1 MKLRKDEAQ
10 FRRQRIVELK
20 QRDRSLT
27 NIQIAE
33 RLGTDPGTVSYIWN
47 RYGLTSNPPGK
58 K

>member
-20 QRDRSLT
+20 QRDKSLT
-27 NIQIAE
+27 NLQIAE
-33 RLGTDPGTVSYIWN
+33 RLGTDQDTVRYIWN
-47 RYGLTSNPPGK
+47 RYGLTNSPPEK